1 MASLFGMKI
10 ETLKGVGEKRAALF
24 RKIGA
29 PTVGDL
35 LRLYPRTYEDWSDYL
50 TYEQFLAYNVQ
61 YLKVSVGK
69 GLTTEEGLI
78 ALIDRFLR

>member
-1 MASLFGMKI
+1 MITCQLA
-10 ETLKGVGEKRAALF
+10 
-24 RKIGA
+24 
-29 PTVGDL
+29 
-35 LRLYPRTYEDWSDYL
+35 YEDWSDYI

-69 GLTTEEGLI
+69 GLITEEGII